1 MQEYNYEDVSQ
12 AEVLGS
18 FTEYFLDNPVVES
31 DVQSLIEALGE
42 IVKANDN
49 AKRMADA
56 EDLAWRIADAID
68 LGVYGESAGDGFLR
82 YEEIVE
88 AFESLKDESN
98 LVVDFLRELEVRTLA
113 S

>member
-1 MQEYNYEDVSQ
+1 M
-12 AEVLGS
+12 
-18 FTEYFLDNPVVES
+18 DNLVVES

-82 YEEIVE
+82 YEEIAE

-98 LVVDFLRELEVRTLA
+98 LVVDFLRELEERTLA
-113 S
+113 G